1 MSVQPE
7 LMVQATVFDDDRTG
21 VSRNYAEA
29 LLNVA
34 ENDGQADAVI
44 DDLEEF
50 VADLVVGDS
59 RFNELFDNP
68 AVRVETRDRLL
79 AETFEGRAHPT
90 LLRFLRVLNRHGR
103 LALLPTIAHQA
114 RALWDQRQNRRP
126 ATIRS
131 ATPLDDDQRN
141 ALIERLGQMLAAAP
155 VIRFEVDPALI
166 GGLVVQVGDDVYD
179 ASIRNQLDLMRRGL
193 VAGRARTDLGR
204 FAS

>member
-1 MSVQPE
+1 MSVPPE

-103 LALLPTIAHQA
+103 LALLPTIAYQA
-114 RALWDQRQNRRP
+114 RTLWDQRQNRRP

-131 ATPLDDDQRN
+131 ATPLDEGQRN
-141 ALIERLGQMLAAAP
+141 ALFERMGQMLAAAP
-155 VIRFEVDPALI
+155 VIRYEVDPALI

>member
-1 MSVQPE
+1 
-7 LMVQATVFDDDRTG
+7 FK
-21 VSRNYAEA
+21 
-29 LLNVA
+29 
-34 ENDGQADAVI
+34 
-44 DDLEEF
+44 
-50 VADLVVGDS
+50 
-59 RFNELFDNP
+59 ELFDNP

-79 AETFEGRAHPT
+79 VETFEGRAHPT

-103 LALLPTIAHQA
+103 LALLATISSKV
-114 RALWDQRQNRRP
+114 RVLWDQRQNRRP

-131 ATPLDDDQRN
+131 ATPLDDGQRN
-141 ALIERLGQMLAAAP
+141 ALFKRMSQMLAAAP

-179 ASIRNQLDLMRRGL
+179 ASIRSQLDLMRRGL

>member
-1 MSVQPE
+1 MNVPPE
-7 LMVQATVFDDDRTG
+7 MMVQATVFEEDRSG
-21 VSRNYAEA
+21 ASRNYAEA

-34 ENDGQADAVI
+34 EDGGQADAVI
-44 DDLEEF
+44 DELEEF
-50 VADLVVGDS
+50 VADLVVDDS
-59 RFNELFDNP
+59 RFHELFNNP
-68 AVRVETRDRLL
+68 VVRVESRDRLL
-79 AETFEGRAHPT
+79 VETFEEWAHPT

-103 LALLPTIAHQA
+103 LALLATIAVQA

-131 ATPLDDDQRN
+131 ASPLDEGQRG
-141 ALIERLGQMLAAAP
+141 ALFERLSHMLAAAP

-179 ASIRNQLDLMRRGL
+179 ASIRNRLDLMRCGL
-193 VAGRARTDLGR
+193 VAGRARTDLSR